1 MAIRALMAGIPE
13 EVAAEIA
20 SLPSAILTVLVE
32 ALKKR
37 ERTLSKR
44 TQGRRARTG

>member
-1 MAIRALMAGIPE
+1 MAIRALMAGMSE
-13 EVAAEIA
+13 EVAVEIA

-37 ERTLSKR
+37 ERALSKG